1 LLDVPLSSIHHVV
14 TVSDLKSG
22 KVKTGY
28 GIVFASISKIDIDKG
43 FPLQIIRTQCN
54 SCQRKMEA
62 CDPPADFD
70 ISAPGKPQPNEL
82 SKQFVMCN
90 TPECPAA
97 KQRFIISD
105 NQHVQAEFQVFID
118 LSDHTG
124 TRARCLL
131 AGKVAE
137 NLLCATVPQFISL
150 ERKEIA
156 KMKWKLC
163 LRRFKVYFWMEQA
176 SYNNPNPLLYIMS
189 VEKPSAF
196 EVMTSFKSF

>member
-1 LLDVPLSSIHHVV
+1 M
-14 TVSDLKSG
+14 
-22 KVKTGY
+22 
-28 GIVFASISKIDIDKG
+28 FASISKIDIDKG

-105 NQHVQAEFQVFID
+105 NQHVQVSNIIFFGFLFVCLFRFLGSICSKDKIPNDQH
-118 LSDHTG
+118 LS
-124 TRARCLL
+124 
-131 AGKVAE
+131 VI
-137 NLLCATVPQFISL
+137 VPVYKGSDRFSCVWRSRTWNSL
-150 ERKEIA
+150 EISSSVDESVVTGHRTLVGIA
-156 KMKWKLC
+156 AGRRWRWRAAKAWLKVFRLACKMSLQIVDR
-163 LRRFKVYFWMEQA
+163 LAVSFTGR
-176 SYNNPNPLLYIMS
+176 
-189 VEKPSAF
+189 SAHI
-196 EVMTSFKSF
+196 